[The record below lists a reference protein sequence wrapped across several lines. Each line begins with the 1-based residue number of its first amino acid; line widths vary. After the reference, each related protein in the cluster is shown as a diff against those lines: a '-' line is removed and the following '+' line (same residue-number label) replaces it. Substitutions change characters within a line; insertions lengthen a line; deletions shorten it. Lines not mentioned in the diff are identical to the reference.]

1 MAPAAL
7 VVKGVQQPGR
17 GWETAVPLCSFAPTG
32 SAWRHGPMAT
42 AAAPLAH
49 AWGALAELA
58 DAVGASLPPA
68 AALLQVAPAGVT
80 AVNYG
85 LALLLALLLA
95 LNIVAWRVYGATF
108 ALWHKLKLE

>member
-1 MAPAAL
+1 M
-7 VVKGVQQPGR
+7 KGVQHPRR
-17 GWETAVPLCSFAPTG
+17 GLATAVPLRGFAPTG
-32 SAWRHGPMAT
+32 SAWRRGTMAAT
-42 AAAPLAH
+42 ASPLTH
-49 AWGALAELA
+49 VWGALGELA
-58 DAVGASLPPA
+58 DVVGGSLPPA
-68 AALLQVAPAGVT
+68 AAFLQVAPTGVT